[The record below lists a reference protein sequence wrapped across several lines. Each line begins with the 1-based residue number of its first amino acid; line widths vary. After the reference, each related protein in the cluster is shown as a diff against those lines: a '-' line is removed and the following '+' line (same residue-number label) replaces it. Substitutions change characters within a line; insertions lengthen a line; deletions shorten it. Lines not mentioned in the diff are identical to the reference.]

1 MIHSAFNPLALP
13 RGVRS
18 VSFNAENPAGVRGAA
33 AQAASSLGSSR
44 KGSAWGELPSGGS
57 LTLVDTEGPG
67 VIRHIW
73 LTVPPATQN
82 DPFAL
87 RNLVLKAWWD
97 GAEEPSVAVPLGDFF
112 CCGGAEPSRVDSLPI
127 VVAPAIGL
135 NSYFQMPFARSA
147 RIVIESDHPDDIA
160 TVFYQVDATLGDD
173 LGDDFGYFHAD
184 WRRTNGDNPLGEDH
198 VVLDR
203 VDGRGAYVGTFFSL
217 TALERY
223 WWGEGEIKFYLD
235 DDGEFPTQTSTG
247 LEDYAG
253 GSWAF
258 QDELRKRPEPAIQEF
273 CSHSFGLAKAQT
285 KDATLH
291 SDFVRDMPPRYD
303 MYRWHLLDPVL
314 FETGIRVEQQQI
326 GCWDQG
332 LFERHDDLTTVAY
345 WYLDRCAPVGRHL
358 GTRMDRRP
366 R

>member
-1 MIHSAFNPLALP
+1 MFGTFSPLAMP

-18 VSFNAENPAGVRGAA
+18 VSFNAENPMGAKGVA
-33 AQAASSLGSSR
+33 AQAASNLGAAR
-44 KGSAWGELPSGGS
+44 KGAAWAELPAGGS
-57 LTLVDTEGPG
+57 VTLVDTVGPG

-73 LTVPPATQN
+73 ITVAPATATN
-82 DPFAL
+82 PFVL

-97 GAEEPSVAVPLGDFF
+97 DAEEPSVAVPLGDFF

-135 NSYFQMPFARSA
+135 NSYFEMPFATRA
-147 RIVIESDHPDDIA
+147 RIVIESEHPDDISH
-160 TVFYQVDATLGDD
+160 VFYQVDATLGDD

-184 WRRTNGDNPLGEDH
+184 WRRTNGDNALGEDH
-198 VVLDR
+198 MVLDG
-203 VDGRGAYVGTFFSL
+203 VEGRGVYVGTFFSL
-217 TALERY
+217 TSLERY
-223 WWGEGEIKFYLD
+223 WWGEGEIKFFLD
-235 DDGEFPTQTSTG
+235 GDDEFPTQTSTG

-258 QDELRKRPEPAIQEF
+258 QDELRKRPEPVIQEF
-273 CSHSFGLAKAQT
+273 SSHSFGLPTART
-285 KDATLH
+285 KDATLA

-303 MYRWHLLDPVL
+303 MYRWHLLDPIL
-314 FETGIRVEQQQI
+314 FEQDIRVAQQQI

-332 LFERHDDLTTVAY
+332 LFERRDDISSVAY
-345 WYLDRCAPVGRHL
+345 WYLDRCVPVGKHL
-358 GTRMDRRP
+358 GSRETRRP